1 MANPNIVNVAT
12 INGNMTSANLTTSN
26 VTIVSNAS
34 SSNKV
39 YKINTIILANIDGS
53 NDATGSI
60 YLNIGGG
67 AYYLAYE
74 LDVIS
79 GTTLVVISKDT
90 SFYLKENQS
99 IVARASANSDVCIT
113 VSWEEISQRVKN
125 NEQIL

>member
-113 VSWEEISQRVKN
+113 VSWEEIS
-125 NEQIL
+125 

>member
-12 INGNMTSANLTTSN
+12 INGNMTASNLTTSN

-39 YKINTIILANIDGS
+39 YKINTIIFSNIDGT
-53 NDATGSI
+53 NDATASV

-67 AYYLAYE
+67 AYYLGYE
-74 LDVIS
+74 LDVIA

-99 IVARASANSDVCIT
+99 IVARASANSDVCMT
-113 VSWEEISQRVKN
+113 VSWEEIS
-125 NEQIL
+125 